1 MTEDTRSPAP
11 ELNEARLGKE
21 LEQARQATLFQGETE
36 SGLTSDRRICA
47 DPRHQKGE
55 RNVSRKHY

>member
-1 MTEDTRSPAP
+1 MATAENIPLPAP

-47 DPRHQKGE
+47 DP
-55 RNVSRKHY
+55 